1 MEISGKNIKFKYQ
14 TEKEINMTDEIIQ
27 LNKKIRLLEIQS
39 DYLDSQEPNN
49 FTEIKKVNK
58 QLDELYNKLESL
70 ELDLENKNE
79 AVNEAN

>member
-1 MEISGKNIKFKYQ
+1 
-14 TEKEINMTDEIIQ
+14 MTDEIIQ

>member
-49 FTEIKKVNK
+49 FSEIKKVNK
-58 QLDELYNKLESL
+58 QLDDLYNELESL
-70 ELDLENKNE
+70 ELDFENKSEAINE
-79 AVNEAN
+79 IN

>member
-1 MEISGKNIKFKYQ
+1 MNKIY
-14 TEKEINMTDEIIQ
+14 INMTDEIIQ

-58 QLDELYNKLESL
+58 QLDELYDKLESL
-70 ELDLENKNE
+70 ELNLDNNNE
-79 AVNEAN
+79 VINETN

>member
-1 MEISGKNIKFKYQ
+1 MNNKY
-14 TEKEINMTDEIIQ
+14 INMTDEIIQ

-58 QLDELYNKLESL
+58 QLNELYDKLESL

-79 AVNEAN
+79 IVNETN